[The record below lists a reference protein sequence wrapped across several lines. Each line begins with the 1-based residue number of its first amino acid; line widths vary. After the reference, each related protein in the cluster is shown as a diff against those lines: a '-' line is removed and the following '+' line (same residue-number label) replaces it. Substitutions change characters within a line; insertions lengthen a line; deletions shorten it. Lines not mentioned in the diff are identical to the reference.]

1 MVYNENKKGVSTMDV
16 IKVIE
21 NKDGSATLELE
32 LTKDEIRLLVE
43 KAINDL
49 LRDAVNKEKEE
60 KK

>member
-1 MVYNENKKGVSTMDV
+1 MDV